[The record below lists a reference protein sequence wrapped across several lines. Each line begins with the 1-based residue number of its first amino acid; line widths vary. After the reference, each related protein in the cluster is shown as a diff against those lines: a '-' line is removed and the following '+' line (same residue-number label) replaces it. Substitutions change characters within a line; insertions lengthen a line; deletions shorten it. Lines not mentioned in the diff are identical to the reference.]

1 MTTNEMI
8 EKNGRF
14 CIIENNDGTFSYS
27 DENGNP
33 TGSFDLLDDALRVFK
48 KLRRNMT
55 IFNVKSVDR

>member
-33 TGSFDLLDDALRVFK
+33 TGSFDLLDDAFK
-48 KLRRNMT
+48 S
-55 IFNVKSVDR
+55 IQEAAEEYDDFQC